1 MMIASI
7 VALIFTEP
15 SIVVKEMSDASWGV
29 LQLCAELL
37 AIYTIWMGLLEIV
50 DKSGLG
56 EKLAKL
62 LSPIIK
68 WLFRIQD
75 KEATKYIALNI
86 SSNMLGLGNAA
97 TPTGIKAMQ
106 RLDDG
111 SGNVTPAMIMLLIV
125 NSTAIQLLP
134 TTTIGLR
141 ATSGSQNPSDII
153 IPTLVATLITCIF
166 GILCAKLFEK
176 IFYKEKNKNNDKSD
190 KIDRNNIGNQTN
202 KETNNK
208 NIENKTYQQKIKNNS
223 NIKIKL
229 INEKQGFNL
238 KTCNENSSNHIIKNT
253 NFKKGVNEKL
263 NNRGKFL

>member
-62 LSPIIK
+62 LSPVIK

-153 IPTLVATLITCIF
+153 IPTLVATLITCVF
-166 GILCAKLFEK
+166 GILCAKFFER
-176 IFYKEKNKNNDKSD
+176 IFFNKKNRNNDKPD
-190 KIDRNNIGNQTN
+190 EIDEGDQTN
-202 KETNNK
+202 KKTNNDV
-208 NIENKTYQQKIKNNS
+208 ENKTYQQKVENNS
-223 NIKIKL
+223 NIKINL
-229 INEKQGFNL
+229 INERQDFSL
-238 KTCNENSSNHIIKNT
+238 KNYDEKLNNNRIVKNT
-253 NFKKGVNEKL
+253 SLKKDVDEEL